1 MRALPQKG
9 VAIPIWV
16 LIAMTMKVIDMTMVQ
31 LYDTTLRDGAQSE
44 GISFSVVDK
53 LHIARKLDEL
63 GIHYIEGGWPGSNPK
78 DAEFFQRLQELKL
91 KHARVAVFGSTRR
104 RGIRAEDDN
113 NLTMLVKAGV
123 RVATIVGKSSD
134 LQVTHVIKATLDEN
148 LEMIADSVRYL
159 KTNGLTV
166 FLDAE
171 HFFDGFKHNP
181 EYSLKTL
188 EVAARAGAKCL
199 VLCDTNGGALPE
211 EIAKAVKAAA
221 KATTVPLGI
230 HCHNDGGLA
239 VANTLAAVRAG
250 AAQVQG
256 TINGLGERC
265 GNTDL
270 CTIIAALKIKME
282 VDCVS
287 DKQLSTLTEVSR
299 YVSELANQLPDP
311 FAPYVGASAFS
322 HKAGYHMDGV
332 NKWPDAYQHI
342 DPARVGNRQRT
353 VVSDQSGKRNII
365 AKASELGIDLP
376 VEAKETQALL
386 QHVKELESRGFQY
399 DNAEASF
406 ELLLHRARP
415 GYRPPFE
422 LVDFMVVVES
432 RRRPSTR
439 KAQDEMLSEA
449 VVKVKVSGEMIHT
462 AAEGDG
468 PVNALDM
475 ALRKALLQFYPS
487 LKQVK
492 LVDYKVRILEES
504 TGTES
509 QVRVLI
515 ESSDGTDEWHTVG
528 GSTNIIEASW
538 LALADSLEWWLLKHG
553 Q

>member
-78 DAEFFQRLQELKL
+78 DAEFFQRVQELKL

-104 RGIRAEDDN
+104 RGIKAEDDN

-134 LQVTHVIKATLDEN
+134 LQVKHVLKVTLEEN

-221 KATTVPLGI
+221 QATTVPLGI

-270 CTIIAALKIKME
+270 CTIIAALKIKMG
-282 VDCVS
+282 VDCVT

-365 AKASELGIDLP
+365 AKAKELGIDLP

-386 QHVKELESRGFQY
+386 QHVKQLESRGFQY

-422 LVDFMVVVES
+422 LVDFIVVVES